1 MLKKTVVSI
10 DKLYHE
16 MTSYKTRRS
25 SYGEA
30 VGCMP
35 GTRVKILAD
44 LDTWASDDRS
54 CKVYWMAGMAGTGKS
69 SILHTLCEILNS
81 QHRLGASFFGSRASD
96 KTNNARLIIPVIAHG
111 LARASPSFKLEVIR
125 AIEDDLALAE
135 PTYINLQEQFKKL
148 VYSPL
153 GTTADKPSRTY
164 KIVVIDAVDE
174 CVNLTVVSSLIEVI
188 LQWTSDIPLKI
199 VIASR
204 DETPIRNAFFS
215 RPELLNA
222 FYLHEVEKDVVKDD
236 IKQYITKSLA
246 SIQQRYLGQSLDGW
260 PSQAELSA
268 LFDLSGTLF
277 IYAATAIR
285 FIDDEGYQDR
295 LSIMIH
301 AESKSM
307 SNLPTAEIVGL
318 YGCIVDQAFKS
329 RLSLEV
335 ERMTNALASVIFLR
349 NPLTIQG
356 IASLLGMDFSHVSNS
371 LSCMKSLILVST
383 NKKAAVAPFH
393 ASFPNFIT
401 DSKRCSPEICPLFP
415 ALVALKAY
423 EMLAIKCLEHMNNSL
438 KYNLCNI
445 PEELII
451 SHPEKTNSLENI
463 SKISEALKYSCLYW
477 ASHLAELQT
486 PSSDLI
492 LSLHFFLHN
501 HLLHWM
507 ECLSIVGELQ
517 AGLKSLG
524 HASNALLVSTSL
536 K

>member
-1 MLKKTVVSI
+1 
-10 DKLYHE
+10 
-16 MTSYKTRRS
+16 MTSYKTRHS

-44 LDTWASDDRS
+44 LNTWALDDHS
-54 CKVYWMAGMAGTGKS
+54 NKVYWMAGMAGTGKS
-69 SILHTLCEILNS
+69 SILHTLCEILDR
-81 QHRLGASFFGSRASD
+81 QHRLGASFFSSRASD

-111 LARASPSFKLEVIR
+111 LAQASPSFKLEVVR
-125 AIEDDLALAE
+125 AIEDDPALAE

-148 VYSPL
+148 VSSPF
-153 GTTADKPSRTY
+153 GTMAGKCSRTY

-188 LQWTSDIPLKI
+188 LQSSSNIPLKI

-204 DETPIRNAFFS
+204 DKTPIRNAFFS
-215 RPELLNA
+215 RPKLLNA

-236 IKQYITKSLA
+236 IEQYIAKSLA
-246 SIQQRYLGQSLDGW
+246 SIQQHYLGYSLDGW
-260 PSQAELSA
+260 PSQAELTA
-268 LFDLSGTLF
+268 LLDLFGTLF
-277 IYAATAIR
+277 IYAATAIC
-285 FIDDEGYQDR
+285 FIDDEGYQDC
-295 LSIMIH
+295 LSIMTQ
-301 AESKSM
+301 AESESM
-307 SNLPTAEIVGL
+307 SNLPTAEIDSL
-318 YGCIVDQAFKS
+318 YGHIVDQAFKS
-329 RLSLEV
+329 RLPIEV
-335 ERMTNALASVIFLR
+335 ERMTNTLACVIFLR

-356 IASLLGMDFSHVSNS
+356 IALLLGMDFSYVSNS
-371 LSCMKSLILVST
+371 LSCMKSLILVPT

-401 DSKRCSPEICPLFP
+401 DSRRCSPEICPSFP
-415 ALVALKAY
+415 ALVALRGH
-423 EMLAIKCLEHMNNSL
+423 EMLTIKCLEHMNNSL
-438 KYNLCNI
+438 KYNLCSI

-451 SHPEKTNSLENI
+451 SCPERTNSPEYI
-463 SKISEALKYSCLYW
+463 GKVSEALKYSCLYW

-486 PSSDLI
+486 PNSDLM

-501 HLLHWM
+501 HVLHWL

-517 AGLKSLG
+517 AGLKSLKTV
-524 HASNALLVSTSL
+524 SNALLVSTLL